1 MAHSAILVVI
11 VQQKFGV
18 AADGGQRCTQF
29 MAYVLYEVAPQAY
42 KFLVPGVALL
52 QFADK
57 LFTLFLF
64 VRVAFQ
70 FPMDGEIG

>member
-1 MAHSAILVVI
+1 
-11 VQQKFGV
+11 
-18 AADGGQRCTQF
+18 

-57 LFTLFLF
+57 LFTFPFF
-64 VRVAFQ
+64 VRIAFQ